1 MFSVSPTRWKDPPG
15 TDWVLLIPQCLAHGI
30 KEELN
35 AYPVDEQMKG
45 QVVAQ

>member
-1 MFSVSPTRWKDPPG
+1 MKGSSWQAQ
-15 TDWVLLIPQCLAHGI
+15 VLLILQYLAHGI